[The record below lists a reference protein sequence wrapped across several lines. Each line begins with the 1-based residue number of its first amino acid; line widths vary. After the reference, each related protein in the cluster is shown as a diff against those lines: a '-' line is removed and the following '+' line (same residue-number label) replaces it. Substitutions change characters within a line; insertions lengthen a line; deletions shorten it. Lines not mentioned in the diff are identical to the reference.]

1 MPEGHQS
8 LVKVVTNVLEGG
20 SLTSRQSKSEIRIA
34 KKRSRYYEKDGKEK
48 ICMDP
53 GSAAFCS
60 AAPCC
65 SARPGG
71 TAGRGD
77 NMKDLSELVY
87 QDFAAGGI
95 DPDVYSGLM
104 SNGKA

>member
-20 SLTSRQSKSEIRIA
+20 SLTRRQSKSEIRIA

-71 TAGRGD
+71 TARKEMNCRSGR
-77 NMKDLSELVY
+77 
-87 QDFAAGGI
+87 
-95 DPDVYSGLM
+95 
-104 SNGKA
+104 